1 MTLHLTLPR
10 TETPAQ
16 VASRP
21 SRRGA
26 VIEFREVTKDYG
38 ALTVLQPTSLR
49 IEAGEFFAIIGPSGS
64 GKSTLLGIT
73 AGFVV
78 PSGGSISVAGV
89 DVVAT
94 PPYHRNFGMVFQNYA
109 LFPHMTV
116 AENIAFP
123 LRMRGCPKPEM
134 AAKVQRVLE
143 MVRLSGFGDRKP
155 AQLSGGQQQ
164 RVALARAAVYDP
176 LLLLMDEPLG
186 ALDKNLR
193 EEMQEEIKRF
203 QDALGATVIY
213 VTHDQHEAAYMAD
226 RIAIMRGGTLE
237 QIGSPRELYEKP
249 ESIFVAS
256 FLGEASL
263 LPVLG
268 VSGGR
273 GNDVSARIGDGLV
286 VEATAPRS
294 HGGADAICVRPEAI
308 VIGDEAQQMD
318 NVFAG
323 QVEDAVYTTGSIRYR
338 IRLDGT
344 DLLLTVRIPSRPDIV
359 LLETGQ
365 KVTVGWNRRDAL
377 LVAGN

>member
-1 MTLHLTLPR
+1 M
-10 TETPAQ
+10 
-16 VASRP
+16 V
-21 SRRGA
+21 
-26 VIEFREVTKDYG
+26 EFRGVTKDYG

-78 PSGGSISVAGV
+78 PSGGSIKVAGV

-123 LRMRGCPKPEM
+123 LRMRGFPKAEM

-268 VSGGR
+268 VSAGR
-273 GNDVSARIGDGLV
+273 GSDVSARIGSGLV

-294 HGGADAICVRPEAI
+294 HGSADAICVRPEAI
-308 VIGDEAQQMD
+308 LLGDQAQGMD
-318 NVFAG
+318 NVFRG
-323 QVEDAVYTTGSIRYR
+323 RVEDAVYTTGSIRYR
-338 IRLDGT
+338 VWLEGT
-344 DLLLTVRIPSRPDIV
+344 DLLLTVRIPSRPDIA
-359 LLETGQ
+359 LLEAGQ

-377 LVAGN
+377 LVAGD

>member
-1 MTLHLTLPR
+1 MNAQLMAPQVPMQTPG
-10 TETPAQ
+10 TPA
-16 VASRP
+16 
-21 SRRGA
+21 RRGA
-26 VIEFREVTKDYG
+26 VVDFRGVTKDYG

-73 AGFVV
+73 AGFVA
-78 PSGGSISVAGV
+78 PSGGSINVDGV

-123 LRMRGCPKPEM
+123 LRMRGCRKPEM
-134 AAKVQRVLE
+134 ATKVQRVLE

-203 QDALGATVIY
+203 QEALGATVIY

-237 QIGSPRELYEKP
+237 QIGSPRQLYEQP

-268 VSGGR
+268 IAGSRGSEVS
-273 GNDVSARIGDGLV
+273 VRIGDGLV
-286 VEATAPRS
+286 VEATAPQGRGS
-294 HGGADAICVRPEAI
+294 ADVVCVRPEAVAI
-308 VIGDEAQQMD
+308 SAQLPRMD
-318 NVFAG
+318 NRFAA

-338 IRLDGT
+338 VRLDGS
-344 DLLLTVRIPSRPDIV
+344 DLLLTVRIPSAPDIV
-359 LLETGQ
+359 LLEKGQ
-365 KVTVGWNRRDAL
+365 KVTVGWSRRDAL
-377 LVAGN
+377 LVAGS